1 MGGAMPEDNN
11 SENKEE
17 IKTLLL
23 EASRLGFEVGYLGQ
37 VEEFGWVKN
46 RFKIIELHADNLG
59 ILEELRKKYDLSK
72 DLGKKR
78 RSQTAH
84 SDGENKPE
92 KTPTLELE
100 QMPNTMHIKSS
111 GEKGSGFDGALR
123 ISPEEG
129 ISAVANVLKVSENS
143 HWVTRQLDLAF
154 SGIADLHD
162 MLGRISQ
169 EGTPEAILTEGLEK
183 LKLTGWISDYA
194 IEEVNAGL
202 KTAKVSAVSAIPN
215 QYGVST
221 IPVCISISLALE
233 SIGARAFK
241 TPVQAIEKRCM
252 CQGDE
257 KCGFVISP
265 R

>member
-1 MGGAMPEDNN
+1 MREDDN
-11 SENKEE
+11 SGQKEE
-17 IKTLLL
+17 MKTLLL

-59 ILEELRKKYDLSK
+59 ILEEMRKKYDLSK

-84 SDGENKPE
+84 SDGEKKAE
-92 KTPTLELE
+92 KTPILELE
-100 QMPNTMHIKSS
+100 QMPNTMRIKSS
-111 GEKGSGFDGALR
+111 DGGGSRFDGALR

-129 ISAVANVLKVSENS
+129 ISAMANILKVSENS

-154 SGIADLHD
+154 CGIADLHD
-162 MLGRISQ
+162 MLGTISQ

-183 LKLTGWISDYA
+183 LKVTGWVSDYM
-194 IEEVNAGL
+194 IEEVNAEL
-202 KTAKVSAVSAIPN
+202 KTAKVSAISAIPN

-221 IPVCISISLALE
+221 IPVCKSISLALE
-233 SIGARAFK
+233 SIGVRAFK

-257 KCGFVISP
+257 RCGFVISP

>member
-1 MGGAMPEDNN
+1 MGGAMPEYEN
-11 SENKEE
+11 SDNKEE
-17 IKTLLL
+17 MKTLLL

-37 VEEFGWVKN
+37 VEDFGWVKN
-46 RFKIIELHADNLG
+46 RYKIIELHADNLG
-59 ILEELRKKYDLSK
+59 ILEEMRRKYELSK

-84 SDGENKPE
+84 SDMEGKPE

-100 QMPNTMHIKSS
+100 HMPNTMRIKSP
-111 GEKGSGFDGALR
+111 GENGIEMEGRLR

-129 ISAVANVLKVSENS
+129 ISAVANVLKISENS

-169 EGTPEAILTEGLEK
+169 DGTPESILTEGLEK
-183 LKLTGWISDYA
+183 LKLTGWISDYS
-194 IEEVNAGL
+194 IEEVNSGL

-215 QYGVST
+215 QYGVGT
-221 IPVCISISLALE
+221 IPVCISITNALE
-233 SIGARAFK
+233 SIGAIAFK
-241 TPVQAIEKRCM
+241 LPVQAIEKRCM

>member
-1 MGGAMPEDNN
+1 MGGAMPEDDN

-37 VEEFGWVKN
+37 VEDFGWVKN

-59 ILEELRKKYDLSK
+59 ILEEMRRKYELSK

-84 SDGENKPE
+84 SDMESKPE

-100 QMPNTMHIKSS
+100 RMPNTMHVRLSDES
-111 GEKGSGFDGALR
+111 GIGMDGRLR

-129 ISAVANVLKVSENS
+129 ISAVANVLKISENS

-169 EGTPEAILTEGLEK
+169 DGTPESILTEGLEK
-183 LKLTGWISDYA
+183 LKLTGWISDYS
-194 IEEVNAGL
+194 IEEVNSGL

-215 QYGVST
+215 QYGVGA
-221 IPVCISISLALE
+221 IPVCISITNALE
-233 SIGARAFK
+233 SIGAIAFK
-241 TPVQAIEKRCM
+241 MPVQAIEKRCM

>member
-1 MGGAMPEDNN
+1 MGGTMPEDNN

-17 IKTLLL
+17 IKTLML
-23 EASRLGFEVGYLGQ
+23 EASKLGFEVGYLGQ

-59 ILEELRKKYDLSK
+59 ILEEIRKKYELSK
-72 DLGKKR
+72 DLGIKR

-84 SDGENKPE
+84 SNGEDKAE
-92 KTPTLELE
+92 KTPILELE
-100 QMPNTMHIKSS
+100 QMPNTMHVKSP
-111 GEKGSGFDGALR
+111 GEKRNGFDGASR

-129 ISAVANVLKVSENS
+129 ISAVVNVLKVSENS

-169 EGTPEAILTEGLEK
+169 DGTPEAILTEGLEK
-183 LKLTGWISDYA
+183 LKLTGWITDYS

-202 KTAKVSAVSAIPN
+202 KTAKVSAISAIPN

-241 TPVQAIEKRCM
+241 APVQAIEKRCM

-257 KCGFVISP
+257 KCGFMISP